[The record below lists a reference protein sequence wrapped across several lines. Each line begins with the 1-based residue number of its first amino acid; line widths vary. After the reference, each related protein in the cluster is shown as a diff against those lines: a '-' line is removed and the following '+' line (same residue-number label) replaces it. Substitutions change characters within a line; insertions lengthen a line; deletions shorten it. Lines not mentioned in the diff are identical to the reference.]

1 MGRDS
6 LVLATMG
13 KFTLPFSTL
22 LFYSPSTT
30 TSESEK
36 GRRRTSIAM
45 LTSRIVRKWDW
56 SGHVVDQLR
65 GHTDYVYS
73 VAVGNGEK
81 GRLLSCGED
90 YSAVRPSHTL

>member
-1 MGRDS
+1 
-6 LVLATMG
+6 MG

-22 LFYSPSTT
+22 LIYSPSIT
-30 TSESEK
+30 TSDSEQG
-36 GRRRTSIAM
+36 GRHTSSAV

-56 SGHVVDQLR
+56 SGHVIDQLR

-73 VAVGNGEK
+73 VAIGTGDK

-90 YSAVRPSHTL
+90 HSAVRLSHTL